1 MTLLARPEQTGG
13 TALHVSGP
21 EVGHPAA
28 FHVPLGILG
37 PTALPISFTHTS
49 HRKDGES
56 SHHLF
61 CPPFSFSV
69 SILPFNPSPPG
80 LEKLSHPQ
88 PLHFTPERTVRWQ
101 LLDGTIGTVHLQRG
115 DACPLLPVFLGS
127 RVSLF
132 PSPSPLASSK
142 SFFKPGLTARGM
154 WCLLPF

>member
-21 EVGHPAA
+21 EVGHRAA
-28 FHVPLGILG
+28 FYVPLGILG
-37 PTALPISFTHTS
+37 PTALPIPFTHTS

-115 DACPLLPVFLGS
+115 DACPPPPRLPLLKSQFVPISLATCKLKVFFQTRFNS
-127 RVSLF
+127 
-132 PSPSPLASSK
+132 
-142 SFFKPGLTARGM
+142 
-154 WCLLPF
+154 